1 MQKVTAYPNG
11 IFCWVDLSTIDF
23 EGAKAFYSQLFGWE
37 ADDPPPDGPRYANFR
52 LDGLT
57 VAGMGELMP
66 DQQAQGMPSHWSS
79 YVKHDDAE
87 AIAERITEAGGTV
100 IVPPMDVMEEGR
112 FMMAQDPVGAFFGVW
127 QPGRH
132 TGAQLV
138 NAPNALVWNELQ
150 TRDYNV
156 EKAIAFYKQVFGW
169 DEVRRQEGY
178 VGLAVDGRRQAG
190 ILPLD
195 ESRANIPSNWTVY
208 FLVDDVADT
217 VRRAEAL
224 GAEIHV
230 PETNLDERSSFAVIR
245 DPQGAYFSVV
255 HWPDEWIDPPP
266 AV

>member
-1 MQKVTAYPNG
+1 M
-11 IFCWVDLSTIDF
+11 
-23 EGAKAFYSQLFGWE
+23 
-37 ADDPPPDGPRYANFR
+37 DDEPLPGGGSYTTFR

-57 VAGMGELMP
+57 VAGLGELMP
-66 DQQAQGMPSHWSS
+66 EQLAAGVPANWSS
-79 YVKHDDAE
+79 YVKHDDAD
-87 AIAERITEAGGTV
+87 AIAERITAAGGA
-100 IVPPMDVMEEGR
+100 ILMPPMDVMEQGR
-112 FMMAQDPVGAFFGVW
+112 MLMAQDPIGAVFGVW

-150 TRDYNV
+150 IRDQHV
-156 EKAIAFYKQVFGW
+156 ESAIRFYSQVFGW

-208 FLVDDVADT
+208 FLVDDVADA

-224 GAEIHV
+224 GADIHV
-230 PETNLDERSSFAVIR
+230 PKTDLDEYSSFAVIR
-245 DPQGAYFSVV
+245 DPQGAFFNVV
-255 HWPDEWIDPPP
+255 HWPPDWIDPPP
-266 AV
+266 GA